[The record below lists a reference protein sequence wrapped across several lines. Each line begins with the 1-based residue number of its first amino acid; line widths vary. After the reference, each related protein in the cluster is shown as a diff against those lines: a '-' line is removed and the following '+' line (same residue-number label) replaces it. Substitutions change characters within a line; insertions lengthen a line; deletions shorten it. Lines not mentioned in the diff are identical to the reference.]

1 LRRRKERGVVEWWR
15 SALIVFGSVMA
26 SSGFW
31 AFILKKDTARGATT
45 RVLMGLT
52 YHQITSLGMAYIQRG
67 WITREEFE
75 EYQKYFFDPYKAL
88 GGNGVAER
96 IFHEVKE
103 LPFYPHSRYETI
115 FTDRVDERF
124 IPNVP
129 VVTTAEK
136 HAVDE

>member
-1 LRRRKERGVVEWWR
+1 MEWWQ
-15 SALIVFGSVMA
+15 SVAVVVASVAA

-31 AFILKKDTARGATT
+31 AYILKKDTARDATT

-52 YHQITSLGMAYIQRG
+52 YHQITSLGMEYIKRG

-75 EYQKYFFDPYKAL
+75 EYQRYFFDPYKAL

-96 IFHEVKE
+96 IFLEVKE

-115 FTDRVDERF
+115 FPDRVDERF
-124 IPNVP
+124 ITNVP
-129 VVTTAEK
+129 VVSTEK
-136 HAVDE
+136 HAANER